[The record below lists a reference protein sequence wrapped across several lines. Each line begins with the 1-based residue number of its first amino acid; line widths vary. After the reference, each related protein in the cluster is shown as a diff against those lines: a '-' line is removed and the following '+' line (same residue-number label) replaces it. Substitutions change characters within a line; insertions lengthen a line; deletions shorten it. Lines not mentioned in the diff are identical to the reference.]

1 MTERPAK
8 AKSRFALMLGLALAC
23 SSCLRDVMMDET
35 LAAARRAS
43 RSAETLHDY
52 EAARQLAYAGVGQLE
67 GFHSLRPSN
76 PDGLYLLTKAWVG
89 VGQAFALDD
98 YEEAVERDDEIDA
111 EYHRLRAR
119 AAFQRAKFYGLKL
132 LELRAAGFDQATTKQ
147 GPLRAWLQKNFTDPD
162 RADELLWL
170 GIAWL
175 SEVGAD
181 TENSET
187 ISRLWIG
194 VELIEHVARLDE
206 TVEYGLAHAILGGFH
221 ARTVM
226 GELEESRA
234 HFERALAL
242 SGGRYLPIQLTQA
255 TRYYCIRHDKQNYEK
270 VLRGILAARDPLPEA
285 RLANAVAQRKARR
298 YLTNRVWQDECGF
311 RL

>member
-1 MTERPAK
+1 MAERPGK
-8 AKSRFALMLGLALAC
+8 LSFALVLGAALAS

-52 EAARQLAYAGVGQLE
+52 EAAKNLAYAGVGQLE
-67 GFHSLRPSN
+67 GFYTLRPSN

-89 VGQAFALDD
+89 VGQAFILDD
-98 YEEAVERDDEIDA
+98 YEQAVERDDEVDA

-119 AAFQRAKFYGLKL
+119 AAFRRAKFYGLKL
-132 LELRAAGFDQATTKQ
+132 LGLRASGFEQAATKQ
-147 GPLRAWLQKNFTDPD
+147 QPLRAWLQENFTDPEA
-162 RADELLWL
+162 ADELLWL
-170 GIAWL
+170 GVAWL

-194 VELIEHVARLDE
+194 VELVEHAARLNE
-206 TVEYGLAHAILGGFH
+206 KVEYGLAHAILGGFH

-226 GELEESRA
+226 GELEEAKA

-270 VLRGILAARDPLPEA
+270 VLRGILAAGDPLPEA
-285 RLANAVAQRKARR
+285 RLANTVAKRKARR
-298 YLTNRVWQDECGF
+298 YLTNRVWQEECGF